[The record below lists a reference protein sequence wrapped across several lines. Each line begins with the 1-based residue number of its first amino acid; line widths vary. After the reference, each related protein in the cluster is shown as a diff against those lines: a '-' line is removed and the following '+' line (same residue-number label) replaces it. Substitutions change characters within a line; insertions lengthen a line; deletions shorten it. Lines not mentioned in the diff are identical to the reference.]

1 MMTIYQPL
9 IFAFSFKQL
18 YISFKSSHP
27 LQLSKSFAK
36 IIGEMTSSPLWANGT
51 IVLHRI
57 VNNLFGF
64 SYYNLSVIISSSKV
78 SPLLSLPQDQKWNGD
93 NHGLEIPQ
101 STNGHQCSQIPYY
114 GTVVKNS
121 LIQRR
126 KLNVIFWEKTRL
138 MNFVYTDALLLRV
151 SIECHASL

>member
-1 MMTIYQPL
+1 MTIYQPL

-64 SYYNLSVIISSSKV
+64 SYYNFSVIISSSKV

-114 GTVVKNS
+114 GTVVNNQTKS
-121 LIQRR
+121 LILRR
-126 KLNVIFWEKTRL
+126 GSWTYVFGKRL
-138 MNFVYTDALLLRV
+138 VK
-151 SIECHASL
+151 